1 MRAIFA
7 TGLAIA
13 LTACSTT
20 QVHRNSATAYAPTA
34 ASSVQVLYSEP
45 KRDYESIGIVSANR
59 YKPGWSD
66 PSVAD
71 AIPQLQAAGASL
83 GADAVIVRAS
93 RSQNTR
99 NTLVE
104 AEAIRFT
111 DRPAAA
117 PGTPAPPSPASDCV
131 ACKKIGGG

>member
-1 MRAIFA
+1 MMLR
-7 TGLAIA
+7 T
-13 LTACSTT
+13 LTALALAAAAAGCSTT
-20 QVHRNSATAYAPTA
+20 QVHRNSPTAYAPTA
-34 ASSVQVLYSEP
+34 AGSVQVLYSEP
-45 KRDYESIGIVSANR
+45 KRPYESVGIVSANR
-59 YKPGWSD
+59 YKPGWTD

-83 GADAVIVRAS
+83 GADVVIVRAS

-104 AEAIRFT
+104 AEAIRYT
-111 DRPAAA
+111 DRHETA
-117 PGTPAPPSPASDCV
+117 PSGTPSPTSDCA